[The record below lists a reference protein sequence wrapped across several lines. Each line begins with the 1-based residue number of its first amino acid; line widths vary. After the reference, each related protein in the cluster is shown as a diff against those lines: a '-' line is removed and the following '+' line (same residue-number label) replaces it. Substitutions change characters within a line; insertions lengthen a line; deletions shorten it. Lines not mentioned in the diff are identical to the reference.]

1 MFRIPLDPHGCVIS
15 NPIMRSCEVML
26 AGQHLTERVRLLDD
40 ASVATVPRS
49 LRLNLRVAV
58 VTICAYAEAYP
69 GVWMQL

>member
-1 MFRIPLDPHGCVIS
+1 
-15 NPIMRSCEVML
+15 ML

-69 GVWMQL
+69 GVWMQLWCDDSKALHPKLGLFEAGKLEY